1 MFHSMNDAI
10 KAIDTATTR
19 MKEAIGT
26 IEGAAIIAEPLVTID
41 NLSLGNNSIS
51 IRSIS
56 IRMEVDRNG
65 TTVSAIE
72 SFTLD
77 PNGDTAKTAT
87 KVIYTDD
94 DGETYQEVS
103 PHGSREEMVAFIKKH
118 TMPPRIEWDMTPE
131 QFVLFKDCLRR
142 MDSDGRILGSVS
154 IGLLRL
160 NFQVEPRRDRE
171 SNGHSVHE
179 QRIGTLLIAG
189 KDLSPF
195 IGVLPDGTRFTDIC
209 DFLHNEFEAAMKGHF
224 EVNPNDEYDYSLLTF
239 PVFKEQVERWIFNMV
254 RASKQ
259 YENGAIDSSVFR
271 EPIPAWPQPEPDRL
285 DEVLANFTAEAKK
298 VTEKLLADYTVKMND
313 VFENYK
319 KQLQ

>member
-1 MFHSMNDAI
+1 MFHSMNEAI

-26 IEGAAIIAEPLVTID
+26 IDGAAITQGPAVIFKDSKITLQA
-41 NLSLGNNSIS
+41 
-51 IRSIS
+51 
-56 IRMEVDRNG
+56 EVDRNG
-65 TTVSAIE
+65 TTVVAVE
-72 SFTLD
+72 SFILNQD
-77 PNGDTAKTAT
+77 GDTANTAT
-87 KVIYTDD
+87 KVVYPDD
-94 DGETYQEVS
+94 DGVS
-103 PHGSREEMVAFIKKH
+103 HHEYAQHGSREEMVELIKKH
-118 TMPPRIEWDMTPE
+118 TMPPRIEWDMTQE

-142 MDSDGRILGSVS
+142 MDSDGRILGAVN
-154 IGLLRL
+154 IGRLRL
-160 NFQVEPRRDRE
+160 IFQVEPRRDRE
-171 SNGHSVHE
+171 AGGNSVHE
-179 QRIGTLLIAG
+179 QRIGTLLIAD
-189 KDLSPF
+189 KDASPF

-239 PVFKEQVERWIFNMV
+239 PVFKEQVEKWIFNMV

-259 YENGAIDSSVFR
+259 YESGAIDSSVFR
-271 EPIPAWPQPEPDRL
+271 EAIPAWPQPEPDRF
-285 DEVLANFTAEAKK
+285 DEILAKFTDEAKK

>member
-1 MFHSMNDAI
+1 MFHSMNGAI

-26 IEGAAIIAEPLVTID
+26 IDGAAIIAEPLVSFETCTR
-41 NLSLGNNSIS
+41 GNNRIS
-51 IRSIS
+51 IQ
-56 IRMEVDRNG
+56 MEVDRNG
-65 TTVSAIE
+65 TTVSAVE
-72 SFTLD
+72 SFTLVPD
-77 PNGDTAKTAT
+77 GDTAKTAT

-94 DGETYQEVS
+94 DGEHHHDVS
-103 PHGSREEMVAFIKKH
+103 QHGSREEMVALIKKH

-142 MDSDGRILGSVS
+142 MDSDGRILGAVN
-154 IGLLRL
+154 IGRLRL
-160 NFQVEPRRDRE
+160 SFQVEPRSDRE

-179 QRIGTLLIAG
+179 QRIGTLLIAD
-189 KDLSPF
+189 KDASPF

-209 DFLHNEFEAAMKGHF
+209 DLLHNEFETAMKGHF

-239 PVFKEQVERWIFNMV
+239 PVFKERIERWIFDMV

-271 EPIPAWPQPEPDRL
+271 EPIPAWTQPEPGRL
-285 DEVLANFTAEAKK
+285 DEVLVKFTDEAKK
-298 VTEKLLADYTVKMND
+298 VTEKLITDYTAQMND
-313 VFENYK
+313 VFEKYK